1 MKKIIMFVMVM
12 VIGLTAG
19 IANADLL
26 VSESFEYTAGEPLKG
41 QNGGTGWAGKW
52 VEDVVALPSAEIGD
66 GSLEPPGVVGTGNH
80 VKVVDNS
87 GDGEMLYTRDLTT
100 PLLDDGSTYWVS
112 AVFQKTNS
120 ENTNSWCGFA
130 LGENIW
136 FGKGYNEDN
145 LILHNNVGDSVDTG
159 VPATDLSWLVLKIKT
174 NPAADERVYLW
185 VNPDAGNEPSI
196 TTANA
201 YNEIPLEVTPGDA
214 DFFLIEYG
222 GSGTANS
229 GDFKGDEIKIGT
241 LFDDVFVEVGPKNP
255 IVIDPNVM
263 TVYETDETEGD
274 FAVGL
279 KFPAVKQAPPDEG
292 TPVTV
297 DFVVDPNGGGG
308 PSPDIDFLDG
318 VGGMDQVTFSRTGND
333 LSQVV
338 IRFKAINDVIAE
350 PPELEEEKEVLIYTT
365 CAQEPNFVRSKIARL
380 IVVDNDQ
387 ADILFE
393 LVETGK
399 PIRET
404 PVTLME
410 YQLCTF
416 WHLGVCQNWVTF
428 PQTIG
433 VSLQVKPEN
442 DENPGSQGYVRV
454 IVEQEGGADNP
465 PTMDPPLLPEG
476 PVEPNAILF
485 TSDGN
490 PVPGIEGAALRKW
503 DVPFN
508 IVVVGVDDDQLQAE
522 GASED
527 GDQYY
532 QANLAFSV
540 TEATDK
546 RYHWYEEDPED
557 PCAPEI
563 PVGLEKTVD
572 IKIEDNECG
581 AYGILPLD
589 VGNSDP
595 CAIDEDGNPLPDCY
609 VDIYDVI
616 ELATQWLD
624 CSDIHDPSC
633 ESYL

>member
-1 MKKIIMFVMVM
+1 MVLA
-12 VIGLTAG
+12 IGLTAG
-19 IANADLL
+19 IANAAL
-26 VSESFEYTAGEPLKG
+26 VAADSFEYTAGESLEN
-41 QNGGTGWAGKW
+41 QNGGTGWDGPW
-52 VEDVVALPSAEIGD
+52 SADEYLVTFDGANIGT
-66 GSLEPPGVVGTGNH
+66 GSLEPPIVVGTAGNH
-80 VKVVDNS
+80 VEVVFNTA
-87 GDGEMLYTRDLTT
+87 DGEGWYERGLTT
-100 PLLDDGSTYWVS
+100 PLKDDGSTYWVS
-112 AVFQKTNS
+112 VLFQKTNS
-120 ENTNSWCGFA
+120 DNTNSWSGFA
-130 LGENIW
+130 VGENIW
-136 FGKGYNEDN
+136 FGKGYDEDN
-145 LILHNNVGDSVDTG
+145 LILHSNVGDSVDAG

-174 NPAADERVYLW
+174 NPAADEQVYLW

-201 YNEIPLEVTPGDA
+201 YNEIPLGSGGA
-214 DFFLIEYG
+214 GFFILEG
-222 GSGTANS
+222 GSAAANS
-229 GDFKGDEIKIGT
+229 GDFKCDEIKIGT

-255 IVIDPNVM
+255 ILIDPNVM

-318 VGGMDQVTFSRTGND
+318 VGGMDRVTFSRTGND
-333 LSQVV
+333 LSQVT
-338 IRFKAINDVIAE
+338 IRFKAIDDVIAE
-350 PPELEEEKEVLIYTT
+350 PPELEEEQEVLIYTT

-404 PVTLME
+404 PVMLFE
-410 YQLCTF
+410 WVNCTY
-416 WHLGVCQNWVTF
+416 WYMGVCYNWVTF

-433 VSLQVKPEN
+433 VTLQVKPKN
-442 DENPGSQGYVRV
+442 DESPGSQGYVRV
-454 IVEQEGGADNP
+454 IVTEEGGAGNP

-527 GDQYY
+527 GGQYY
-532 QANLAFSV
+532 QANLVFSV
-540 TEATDK
+540 TEATDE
-546 RYHWYEEDPED
+546 RYQWYEEDPED

-563 PVGLEKTVD
+563 LVALEKTVD
-572 IKIEDNECG
+572 IDIEDNECG
-581 AYGILPLD
+581 AFGILPLD
-589 VGNSDP
+589 VGNPNAFTDP
-595 CAIDEDGNPLPDCY
+595 NYRDSDGNPLPDCY

-616 ELATQWLD
+616 ELATKWLD
-624 CSDIHDPSC
+624 CSDIKDPSC
-633 ESYL
+633 KSYLYLL